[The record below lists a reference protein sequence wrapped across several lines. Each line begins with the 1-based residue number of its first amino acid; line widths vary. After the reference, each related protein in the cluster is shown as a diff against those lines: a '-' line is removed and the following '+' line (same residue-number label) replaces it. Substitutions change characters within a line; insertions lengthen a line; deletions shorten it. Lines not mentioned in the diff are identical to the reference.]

1 MPTDYAKSSP
11 KKRKPAT
18 RGNTRKSPSKRSSHW
33 PWVLAGFAFGVVS
46 TLLIQLWQNPQQD
59 IAKAIEKISNNE
71 DNEPQQPRFDFYT
84 LLRDSEVI
92 VPDVE
97 PRPTRTTA
105 DTDSSTDTSRDKEE
119 ESQPEK
125 DIFLLQAGSFRDAG
139 DADSLRVRLLLL
151 NLDARVETASIRPG
165 DTWYRVII
173 GPFNSRSK
181 LAETRTTLLQNG
193 VDNLVLKRK

>member
-1 MPTDYAKSSP
+1 MPTDYAKRSP
-11 KKRKPAT
+11 KKRKPAA

-33 PWVLAGFAFGVVS
+33 SWMLAGFAFGVIS

-71 DNEPQQPRFDFYT
+71 DTEPQQPRFDFYT

-97 PRPTRTTA
+97 PRPTRTNA
-105 DTDSSTDTSRDKEE
+105 DTDTDKDK

-173 GPFNSRSK
+173 GPFKSRSK